1 MRRILTGQVALE
13 GREPH
18 PPFAGLP
25 RGGTHQ
31 IRLDAG
37 AIAGFGDGRVALERQ
52 PGRIEQIA
60 HRGGVVPAQDDRVGD
75 AEAGTVRGRRRG
87 GCGCARVA
95 AHFVLLLV
103 LGTVKGDRR
112 ILRSPI
118 ELRSDRE

>member
-37 AIAGFGDGRVALERQ
+37 AIVGFGDGRVALERQ
-52 PGRIEQIA
+52 SGRIEQIA

-75 AEAGTVRGRRRG
+75 AEAGTVRGVRGGRRRG
-87 GCGCARVA
+87 GYGCARVA
-95 AHFVLLLV
+95 AHFVLQLYLF
-103 LGTVKGDRR
+103 
-112 ILRSPI
+112 SAP
-118 ELRSDRE
+118 